1 MLKSITCMASQTCFV
16 AQALAGR
23 VDRFAN
29 GMLSGRLDRRRLG
42 KHASKE
48 HEKCLTLQENITNRR
63 RSSPCT
69 SSRCLRMSAAGMIAG
84 ARCVETAGDERDTR
98 YDSQGSSV
106 LGTAKRCPCWKLRNP
121 LEHPGNL
128 THPSCAWLLGG
139 TQHLMEMTKYIS
151 SGSFFGAS
159 LGFPRNEEVS
169 MTSSSFAG
177 TAVRG

>member
-1 MLKSITCMASQTCFV
+1 MASQPFLV

-29 GMLSGRLDRRRLG
+29 GMLSRRLDGRRLG

-106 LGTAKRCPCWKLRNP
+106 LGTAKRCPCWKLRYNP

-128 THPSCAWLLGG
+128 THPSCAWLLGV
-139 TQHLMEMTKYIS
+139 TQHLMEMTKCFSS

-169 MTSSSFAG
+169 MTSSSFVG
-177 TAVRG
+177 TAFRG